1 MNKRDEKE
9 KYVKPKAKKIEY
21 VAKAAYNNTFSS

>member
-21 VAKAAYNNTFSS
+21 AAKASYMAFTNP